1 MGLILWRHCDAKD
14 GVPDEL
20 RPLSKRGRAEAAQMA
35 AWLGPRLPATTRILV
50 SPAVRTQQTAAAL
63 GHPFETDAA
72 LAPGASVD
80 DVLRAACWPDASRTT
95 LIVGHEPTLG
105 DVAAW
110 LLDGQSGGRPLKKGA
125 VVWLAH
131 HPAGDASA
139 VLEIAASPASVGR

>member
-1 MGLILWRHCDAKD
+1 
-14 GVPDEL
+14 
-20 RPLSKRGRAEAAQMA
+20 MA

-125 VVWLAH
+125 VVWLAQH
-131 HPAGDASA
+131 RAGDAKA
-139 VLEIAASPASVGR
+139 VRDAYGAERYARLVEVKDRWDPENVFRLNHNIEPSGR

>member
-1 MGLILWRHCDAKD
+1 
-14 GVPDEL
+14 
-20 RPLSKRGRAEAAQMA
+20 MA
-35 AWLGPRLPATTRILV
+35 AWLAPAASRNDCRILV
-50 SPAVRTQQTAAAL
+50 SPAVRAQQTAAAL
-63 GHPFETDAA
+63 GRPFETV
-72 LAPGASVD
+72 PRSHRVPPSTTCCASPAGPT
-80 DVLRAACWPDASRTT
+80 RSRTT

-105 DVAAW
+105 EVAAW